1 MSEVHAMTMGPVTV
15 DDHDPEVSWSPH
27 PEGRDTYP
35 PGSKEWF
42 SANPPAP
49 PEGEGGVLGQ
59 RTEGEHQSPLAPPQ
73 RY

>member
-42 SANPPAP
+42 SANPEPP
-49 PEGEGGVLGQ
+49 PEEGGVQ
-59 RTEGEHQSPLAPPQ
+59 QA
-73 RY
+73 

>member
-42 SANPPAP
+42 SANPPA
-49 PEGEGGVLGQ
+49 
-59 RTEGEHQSPLAPPQ
+59 S
-73 RY
+73 